1 MRKAT
6 PTDLPLLV
14 ELMAEFYAEGGY
26 TLNQSH
32 ATKAFASL
40 LADQRVGLVW
50 LIETPTQPTAVGYL
64 VLSFCFSMEYGG
76 MKAILDDLFVRID
89 YRNRGLSS
97 QSLAELRAYCQQA
110 GIRSLS
116 VEVGPANGP
125 AQRVYR
131 RTGFVDVPNRQWLS
145 LPLATATHEP

>member
-1 MRKAT
+1 MRKANT
-6 PTDLPLLV
+6 NDLPLLV

-50 LIETPTQPTAVGYL
+50 LIETPTQPIAVGYL
-64 VLSFCFSMEYGG
+64 VLTFCFSMEYGG
-76 MKAILDDLFVRID
+76 TKAILDDLFIQII
-89 YRNRGLSS
+89 YRNRGLSTR
-97 QSLAELRAYCQQA
+97 SLAEIRAYCQRA

-116 VEVGPANGP
+116 VEVGPANGA

-131 RTGFVDVPNRQWLS
+131 RTGFAEVPNRQWLS
-145 LPLATATHEP
+145 LPLASATHEL